1 VAHDLSPK
9 ESAAIEGLK
18 RQHKEALRKGLHKI
32 LDFDDWLKFMELKS
46 KKRGGLVGYTERWKT
61 GRKG

>member
-1 VAHDLSPK
+1 MAHDLSPK

-18 RQHKEALRKGLHKI
+18 RQHKQTLRRHKI